1 MAAGGPKV
9 NAAYRDAVN
18 KASLDVKELI
28 KKEKC
33 IPMLIRLAFN
43 DALTY
48 DAPTNTSGAN
58 GSIRIKKELTH
69 EGNKGLQHAVDLLK
83 PIKEKYPNL
92 TYADFFQ
99 LAGMLAV
106 EAAGGPVIPFTPGR
120 KDSWSFPPPGRLP
133 DPTVEN
139 ATGQLRAVAERLG
152 LPLRQFVAL
161 MGAHKLG
168 RWWRDVQPPYFHQFY
183 APGPLKFDNSYF
195 KELVSGKLP
204 KDGYLLGDLEIRQ
217 IIETYAEDEAIF
229 TADYVVAH
237 EALSLLGTKLPPARE
252 AAAAAAAAAA
262 SADGQSL
269 QLPLGAQA
277 AIGVAAVVIG
287 AVVIGGWYWRRRRRL
302 QGPAL

>member
-1 MAAGGPKV
+1 
-9 NAAYRDAVN
+9 
-18 KASLDVKELI
+18 
-28 KKEKC
+28 
-33 IPMLIRLAFN
+33 MLIRLAFN

-58 GSIRIKKELTH
+58 GSIRNKKELAH

-92 TYADFFQ
+92 SYADFFQ

-106 EAAGGPVIPFTPGR
+106 EAAGGPTIPFTPGR
-120 KDSWSFPPPGRLP
+120 KDSWSFPPSGRLP
-133 DPTVEN
+133 DPTIAEN
-139 ATGQLRAVAERLG
+139 ATAHLRAVAERLG

-161 MGAHKLG
+161 MGVHKIG

-195 KELVSGKLP
+195 KDLVSGKLP

-217 IIETYAEDEAIF
+217 IIETFAEDEAIF

-237 EALSLLGTKLPPARE
+237 EALSLLGTKLPTARE
-252 AAAAAAAAAA
+252 AASAAAAAAAA
-262 SADGQSL
+262 SEGQAL
-269 QLPLGAQA
+269 ALPAHAQVA
-277 AIGVAAVVIG
+277 VGVAAVVIG
-287 AVVIGGWYWRRRRRL
+287 AVVVGGWYWRRRRRL
-302 QGPAL
+302 QAPGL